1 MTVSALTQQ
10 QRQILHALHNAV
22 RQYHQQIAQ
31 AQERLEDTLKQIQTE
46 KGAAEQ
52 KAKRVY
58 EQAVDEYVTRVLD
71 TYLSMNVK
79 EEYKARIEQARA
91 ELRTELLSATSK
103 KPKVLPDAYDT
114 NVIIEH
120 IRRIEPTVI
129 LKTKTNNKKIE
140 AILIPLLIIQLLWT
154 ILLCINSLN
163 FLTRPILSI
172 ECIITSIGYI
182 IMFLIILSIARKYKI
197 RLSKDEKWA
206 CQDEINYL
214 SALYYRWL
222 ELITNQAQSRN
233 TEAQQAHQ
241 QAVEQIKQQFL
252 NNLQQLRPTVIGYT
266 TLADHTSP
274 PWQSEAWQDWKP
286 GALAPGVVRLGVF
299 TLQQPDQ
306 LQSEPARVN
315 EGEILKISAVRL
327 GGGAQ

>member
-46 KGAAEQ
+46 KDAAEQ

-58 EQAVDEYVTRVLD
+58 EQAVDEYITRVLD
-71 TYLSMNVK
+71 TYVNEK
-79 EEYKARIEQARA
+79 EKASREQARA

-103 KPKVLPDAYDT
+103 KPKILLDIHDT
-114 NVIIEH
+114 NTIVEY
-120 IRRIEPTVI
+120 IRNTKPTVSFR
-129 LKTKTNNKKIE
+129 KISLTYQ
-140 AILIPLLIIQLLWT
+140 IFLLITALCACLLSE
-154 ILLCINSLN
+154 ISGNQI
-163 FLTRPILSI
+163 FLV
-172 ECIITSIGYI
+172 GYI
-182 IMFLIILSIARKYKI
+182 IVLFIIGIIYSKKLQLS
-197 RLSKDEKWA
+197 DNEKRIY
-206 CQDEINYL
+206 QDEINYL

-266 TLADHTSP
+266 TSADHTSP

-299 TLQQPDQ
+299 TLQPDQ

-315 EGEILKISAVRL
+315 EGEIVKISAVRL
-327 GGGAQ
+327 GGGA